1 MALAVLGDLDL
12 GIDDSRSVDWGLEG
26 RGGGTDCLDPPWFPS
41 PAMICWRIAK
51 LSCSTITGG
60 LETRP
65 NRVVCP
71 GVVGTL
77 GAEL

>member
-26 RGGGTDCLDPPWFPS
+26 RSGGTDCLAPWFPS

-51 LSCSTITGG
+51 LSCSTTTGG

-71 GVVGTL
+71 GVNRSL
-77 GAEL
+77 GVEV